1 MPGFSKPRQFQDHQP
16 WYRVLA
22 TQPGMVV
29 RKSNVNVRTFV
40 VLHTNE
46 AVTLDEKQQKSLES
60 LNGYDLIK
68 GFYERK
74 TTSY

>member
-1 MPGFSKPRQFQDHQP
+1 
-16 WYRVLA
+16 
-22 TQPGMVV
+22 MVV